1 MGVKKKYIRKI
12 LRYQDWLVEELY
24 NWATTFDWE
33 YDDEGERTTASLDY
47 VWNLAEK
54 LENNLCDEKDYRD
67 ILFHIYQINY
77 DRRVIKGWAIS
88 VDYGYQIE
96 DETISVS

>member
-1 MGVKKKYIRKI
+1 MGVEKKLIRKI

-24 NWATTFDWE
+24 NWALTFEGELD
-33 YDDEGERTTASLDY
+33 YEGERTTESLDY

-54 LENNLCDEKDYRD
+54 LENNQCDEKDYED

-77 DRRVIKGWAIS
+77 SDRVIKGWRIGAH
-88 VDYGYQIE
+88 YGVL
-96 DETISVS
+96 D